1 MICCGRM
8 VARSQNGHVLAL
20 PGWEVFN
27 LSFWKIVLH
36 PISFNRYAVMLA
48 VFLCESFA
56 VKLTSLML
64 LDGSDSVVIHIGNV
78 RLSVFCRT
86 NHECSCQTWSTES
99 TAMWPVQP
107 FEWQSILCR
116 SHPSAC
122 HPHVL
127 GPTRTTPGRVWVIWG
142 ILKPGR
148 GWLFEGK
155 HLIT

>member
-1 MICCGRM
+1 M

-56 VKLTSLML
+56 VRLTSLML

-78 RLSVFCRT
+78 RLSVFSRT
-86 NHECSCQTWSTES
+86 NHECSCQKWSTES

-127 GPTRTTPGRVWVIWG
+127 GPTRTTSGRVWATWG
-142 ILKPGR
+142 VLKPGKR
-148 GWLFEGK
+148 LAF
-155 HLIT
+155 